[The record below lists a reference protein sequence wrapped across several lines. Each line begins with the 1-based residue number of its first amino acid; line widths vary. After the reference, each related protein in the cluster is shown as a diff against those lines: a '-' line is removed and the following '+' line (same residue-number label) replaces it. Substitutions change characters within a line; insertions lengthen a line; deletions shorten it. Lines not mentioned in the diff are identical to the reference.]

1 MIESTLFPVKEYPAN
16 YAFNQ
21 EAGISDVNQNTGYKF
36 IVREDTGR
44 VLSCMTDEYQVVT
57 NQQIVD
63 VASPIL
69 AKHKA
74 VLKEAVSLSDG
85 QKTIWKWIIPDK
97 KIKIAKNDEL
107 NPEIIIK
114 NSYDGSLQVNILA
127 GAFRLVC
134 SNGLV
139 IGLTLD
145 KKSFKHNVNN
155 INLDNIDAQIE
166 KTIEKTYNLAD
177 DFEMLSD
184 TKLNE
189 NHIVKLIELFPT
201 QMSEFLVQ
209 YLISKNLKTY
219 WDLLNCATYISSHK
233 MKRTYQS
240 THNLESKLFT
250 NVSKWAKSSSK
261 NVVLN

>member
-1 MIESTLFPVKEYPAN
+1 MIESTLFPVKEVPVMYDIAGKDKSQPA
-16 YAFNQ
+16 
-21 EAGISDVNQNTGYKF
+21 GYKL
-36 IVREDTGR
+36 IVREDNNKI
-44 VLSCMTDEYQVVT
+44 LSCMTNDYKVVT
-57 NQQIVD
+57 NKQIVD
-63 VASPIL
+63 VATPIL

-74 VLKEAVSLSDG
+74 VLKEAVSLADG
-85 QKTIWKWIIPDK
+85 QKTVWKWVIPDK

-139 IGLTLD
+139 IGVTIG

-155 INLDNIDAQIE
+155 INLENIDEQIE

-177 DFEMLSD
+177 SFEMLSD

-209 YLISKNLKTY
+209 YLISKKLKTY

-240 THNLESKLFT
+240 THNLESTLFT
-250 NVSKWAKSSSK
+250 NVSKWAKSASK